1 MRRRTILLAA
11 AALVTFGLGVSVEPD
26 VARWSVET
34 GMLPQ
39 AEARWGVGR
48 RTTRR
53 VARRTTRR
61 VIRRSAIY
69 SATLPSSCVTVVM
82 NGASYYQCG
91 ATYYQPYRGQY
102 VVVYVN

>member
-1 MRRRTILLAA
+1 MKFKAILLGAA
-11 AALVTFGLGVSVEPD
+11 AVSAFAFGISVEPN
-26 VARWSVET
+26 ATRWNPET
-34 GMLPQ
+34 GIFSA

-69 SATLPSSCVTVVM
+69 AATLPAGCATVVI
-82 NGASYYQCG
+82 NSANYYQCG
-91 ATYYQPYRGQY
+91 ATYYQPYQGQY
-102 VVVYVN
+102 VVVYVD